1 MKNIACLATSAFF
14 LETELLVY
22 NDYYCEDDDD
32 AMAPC
37 PTPFLV
43 LKVHLNFCSSTHLLV
58 HAPPYCAADDHP
70 GKDEKNVYNGDD
82 DDPLVKKF

>member
-1 MKNIACLATSAFF
+1 MMMMTMIVTVMATMVMMMMTMS
-14 LETELLVY
+14 
-22 NDYYCEDDDD
+22 
-32 AMAPC
+32 C